1 MNKPSA
7 IALLI
12 LLLVSVGPISSEPP
26 TDAALDAGHASGY
39 RGDRLIDALGDLQAK
54 GMRVLYSSDL
64 VDPEMMV
71 EREPTAS
78 SLHRILDQLL
88 GPHGLGTQIG
98 PRGSLLVVRR
108 PPPPIWVTVQS
119 PTVSD
124 AAFGEIDFAA
134 KVVSSEEIDRVEFLI
149 NDEVVATLRQPPFHT
164 RVDVGEENI
173 AREFT
178 VRAIGAWGASG
189 TGSMSTRRLE
199 FLDEFDVN
207 LRQVFVTVVRPVGE
221 ARTKLRREDFR
232 ILDNRTEQ
240 KLVTFERGDVPI
252 TAVLLLDASQSMQ
265 GRNLEAAV
273 DGSKAFLGRL
283 NTLDEA
289 MVMLFS
295 DRSLAATHFSNE
307 RRPLLA
313 QLANTRA
320 TGGTAL
326 NDHLYASLKLLDQRQ
341 GRRVAILLSDG
352 ADVVSALRMEDVLWK
367 VRRTDALIYWI
378 RLQNQDEDSF
388 ASAWRNF
395 EANAHEWEG
404 LKQAVGESGGRIETL
419 SGIEDID
426 QAFEGIMSELREQYV
441 LGYYPEAPENDQG
454 RHNIK
459 IEVAQ
464 PGYKLRYREGYFT
477 K

>member
-1 MNKPSA
+1 MKSIYA
-7 IALLI
+7 ILIFLALG
-12 LLLVSVGPISSEPP
+12 VSVQTGSAEP
-26 TDAALDAGHASGY
+26 AIGSGY
-39 RGDRLIDALGDLQAK
+39 RGHSLIYALEDLQAK
-54 GMRVLYSSDL
+54 GLRVLYSSDL
-64 VDPEMMV
+64 VDPGMRV

-88 GPHGLGTQIG
+88 GPHNLGTQVG

-108 PPPPIWVTVQS
+108 APPPIWVTVQS
-119 PTVSD
+119 PSPSN

-134 KVVSSEEIDRVEFLI
+134 DVASSEEIDRVEFLI
-149 NDEVVATLRQPPFHT
+149 NDTLVATLRKPPYQT
-164 RVDVGEENI
+164 RIDVGEENI
-173 AREFT
+173 NRTFT

-189 TGSMSTRRLE
+189 AGSTSTRRLE
-199 FLDEFDVN
+199 FLDEFDVS
-207 LRQVFVTVVRPVGE
+207 LRQVFVTVVRPVDE
-221 ARTKLRREDFR
+221 PRIELRREDFK
-232 ILDNRTEQ
+232 IYDNRTRQ
-240 KLVTFERGDVPI
+240 NLVTFERGDVPI

-265 GRNLEAAV
+265 GRNLEAAL
-273 DGSKAFLGRL
+273 DGSKAFLGRM
-283 NTLDEA
+283 NPLDEA

-295 DRSLAATHFSNE
+295 DRSLAATRFSSE

-313 QLANTRA
+313 RLANTRA

-326 NDHLYASLKLLDQRQ
+326 NDHLYASLKVLDQRQ

-378 RLQNQDEDSF
+378 RLHDQDEDSF

-395 EANAHEWEG
+395 EANALEWEG
-404 LKQAVGESGGRIETL
+404 LKQAVVESGGRIETL

-441 LGYYPEAPENDQG
+441 LGYYPESPSNDLG
-454 RHNIK
+454 YHHIRID
-459 IEVAQ
+459 VSR
-464 PGYKLRYREGYFT
+464 PGLKLRYREGYFSD
-477 K
+477 

>member
-1 MNKPSA
+1 MSKISINLA
-7 IALLI
+7 VCLI
-12 LLLVSVGPISSEPP
+12 LVIVSVAPISSEP
-26 TDAALDAGHASGY
+26 AAGSGY
-39 RGDRLIDALGDLQAK
+39 KGYRLIDALEDLQAR
-54 GMRVLYSSDL
+54 GLRVLYSSDL
-64 VDPEMMV
+64 VDPQMMV

-78 SLHRILDQLL
+78 SLHRTLNQLL
-88 GPHGLGTQIG
+88 GPHGLGSQVG
-98 PRGSLLVVRR
+98 PRGSLLVVKR

-119 PTVSD
+119 PTPSD
-124 AAFGEIDFAA
+124 ATFGEIDFAA
-134 KVVSSEEIDRVEFLI
+134 DVVSSEEIDRVDFLV
-149 NDEVVATLRQPPFHT
+149 NGEVVTTFRKPPFHI
-164 RVDVGEENI
+164 RIDVGEENI
-173 AREFT
+173 DRNFT

-189 TGSMSTRRLE
+189 TGSTSTRRLE
-199 FLDEFDVN
+199 FLDEFDVS
-207 LRQVFVTVVRPVGE
+207 LRQVFVTVVRPAGE
-221 ARTKLRREDFR
+221 ARTELRREDFK
-232 ILDNRTEQ
+232 IFDNRTKQ

-265 GRNLEAAV
+265 GRNLEAAL

-341 GRRVAILLSDG
+341 GRRVTVLLSDG
-352 ADVVSALRMEDVLWK
+352 ADVVSTLRMEDVLWK

-378 RLQNQDEDSF
+378 RLHNQDEDSF

-395 EANAHEWEG
+395 DANALEWEG
-404 LKQAVGESGGRIETL
+404 LKRAVEESGGRSETL

-426 QAFEGIMSELREQYV
+426 QAFEGIMKELREQYV
-441 LGYYPEAPENDQG
+441 LGYYPEAPDNDRG
-454 RHNIK
+454 YHDIK
-459 IEVAQ
+459 IEVAR
-464 PGYKLRYREGYFT
+464 PGIKLRYREGYVSE
-477 K
+477 